1 MQMLRIGEVAELA
14 GVSARTVRHYHQI
27 GLLPEPARTA
37 NGYRGYEPRD
47 VVAVLRARQLA
58 ELGVRLDEIAGVLAQ
73 DRNRKLADILIELD
87 TDLAEQERRIRL
99 RRRRIAELVARENAP
114 TFSNEEA

>member
-1 MQMLRIGEVAELA
+1 MLRIGEVAELA
-14 GVSARTVRHYHQI
+14 GVSTRTVRHYHQI

-37 NGYRGYEPRD
+37 NGYRGYTPRD

-58 ELGVRLDEIAGVLAQ
+58 ELGLRLAEVAGVLAR
-73 DRNRKLADILIELD
+73 DRNRALRDVLNELD

-99 RRRRIAELVARENAP
+99 RRRRIADLVTHENTP
-114 TFSNEEA
+114 TLADEEP

>member
-14 GVSARTVRHYHQI
+14 GVSTRTVRHYHQI

-37 NGYRGYEPRD
+37 NGYRCYEPRD

-58 ELGVRLDEIAGVLAQ
+58 ELGLRLDEVAGVLAQ
-73 DRNRKLADILIELD
+73 DRNRELRHVLIELD
-87 TDLAEQERRIRL
+87 TDLAQQERRIRL
-99 RRRRIAELVARENAP
+99 RRRRIAELVAHENAP
-114 TFSNEEA
+114 TFSDEET